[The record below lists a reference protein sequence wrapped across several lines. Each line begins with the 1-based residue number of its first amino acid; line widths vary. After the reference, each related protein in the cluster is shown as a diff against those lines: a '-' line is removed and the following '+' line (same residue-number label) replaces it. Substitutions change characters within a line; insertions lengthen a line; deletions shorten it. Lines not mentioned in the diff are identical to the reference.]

1 MDDACAADRVSAAI
15 GNRVFELLTD
25 ELMFH
30 PERCTVE
37 GHEVELTAD
46 GEANVYPL
54 FIRVDGQLFE
64 VEVDVS
70 VSRSREET

>member
-1 MDDACAADRVSAAI
+1 MEDGCAADRVGAAI
-15 GNRVFELLTD
+15 GSRVFELLSD

-30 PERCTVE
+30 PENLLAE
-37 GHEVELTAD
+37 GYEVELTAD
-46 GEANVYPL
+46 GEPNVYPL

-70 VSRSREET
+70 VSRSRRGA